1 MKRDSMKMKTCVSVC
16 LCVCVSVCLCVCVS
30 VCVLKQFSAH
40 NPSMCGCWCLL
51 QATLRLSVGWFCVY
65 ACVLCSP
72 HGCHVSKPKSHVWES
87 RLCVCGFRLPH
98 LWMRFNVCMFLCVW
112 YMGIIP
118 LVFSLKHFYMSP
130 GDITQLFRRDILFFI
145 FHLHTLPIYI
155 SSCSRSSVVW
165 HIKAL
170 CLLYCGLGNI
180 WTTAS
185 AIYQSTI
192 CQLHLTCVC
201 GCIRIRWKEGES
213 QHKQLPLVPLC
224 LFVCTLNLT
233 KAWFEL
239 LRKIAAEP
247 MPSRSL
253 LLVRC
258 CVSVT
263 FRQNKR

>member
-1 MKRDSMKMKTCVSVC
+1 MV
-16 LCVCVSVCLCVCVS
+16 LCVC
-30 VCVLKQFSAH
+30 
-40 NPSMCGCWCLL
+40 MC
-51 QATLRLSVGWFCVY
+51 
-65 ACVLCSP
+65 LCSP

-213 QHKQLPLVPLC
+213 QHKQLPLVP
-224 LFVCTLNLT
+224 FVCLCARSIWLKRGLNSCVRLPQS
-233 KAWFEL
+233 L
-239 LRKIAAEP
+239 CRLDHYYLCAAV
-247 MPSRSL
+247 SL
-253 LLVRC
+253 LLSAKINASWRC
-258 CVSVT
+258 GFYATVLLL
-263 FRQNKR
+263 